1 MANDWFVWP
10 GKYMHQRV
18 CNSRNWKVFW
28 FFMPQFCKMLK
39 PQIENL
45 FFHSL
50 FSGRRRVSLSRNTQ
64 LKHFPNSASSHYF
77 SICKLNLAIPIIL
90 LLLSTTFDVTGEW
103 FEFSFSSGF
112 LISQTNISSIVNLL
126 LFSKRIRNI
135 PSFIKHFDHISVAVC
150 LEREELSSCRV
161 NNRNKSKK

>member
-1 MANDWFVWP
+1 MIDLFDQENICIKGFAILET
-10 GKYMHQRV
+10 GKFFLIFYAAILQNV
-18 CNSRNWKVFW
+18 ETTNWKPF
-28 FFMPQFCKMLK
+28 
-39 PQIENL
+39 I
-45 FFHSL
+45 FHSL

-64 LKHFPNSASSHYF
+64 LKHCPNSASSHYF

-126 LFSKRIRNI
+126 LFSRRIRNI

-150 LEREELSSCRV
+150 REREELSSCRV